1 MQCGHVQKLI
11 KIPFIIDWYVDFE
24 TILKTISIRN
34 DNPEEAYTTEINK
47 RATSSFSIFFN
58 YSYDN
63 SKNKQYFYQG

>member
-47 RATSSFSIFFN
+47 RATYGFSIFF
-58 YSYDN
+58 
-63 SKNKQYFYQG
+63 